1 MLCLGYTYTNK
12 RTSTYCFPVFFH
24 RRRINIAGNGDWYF
38 LLMGGFFLVQSFMNA
53 AYTYSYLQQLKLYI
67 IKR

>member
-24 RRRINIAGNGDWYF
+24 RGRINIAGNGDWFF
-38 LLMGGFFLVQSFMNA
+38 LPMGGFF
-53 AYTYSYLQQLKLYI
+53 
-67 IKR
+67 